1 MTGSHFSRACLNSW
15 NVTPRAHMGMLGRV
29 WLRPSSAS
37 LVKLI
42 KSMTPGYSVM
52 VDLLLPWSAHREDLA
67 VECAPIGSETGSESK
82 EGPNVHVDHQN
93 TLC

>member
-1 MTGSHFSRACLNSW
+1 MERHA
-15 NVTPRAHMGMLGRV
+15 PRAHGNARSRMVATIVGV
-29 WLRPSSAS
+29 TSETDQVNDAW
-37 LVKLI
+37 
-42 KSMTPGYSVM
+42 GYSVM
-52 VDLLLPWSAHREDLA
+52 VDLLMPWSAHREDLA